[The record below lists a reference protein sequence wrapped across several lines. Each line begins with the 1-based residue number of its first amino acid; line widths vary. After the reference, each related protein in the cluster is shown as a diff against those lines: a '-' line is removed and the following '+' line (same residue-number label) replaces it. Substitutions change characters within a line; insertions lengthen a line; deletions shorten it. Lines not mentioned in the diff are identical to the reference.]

1 VKPLLHNPDLLD
13 LAPRV
18 IWFEP
23 PEMALADPI
32 RFLAYVMTYGTTR
45 DIAVVKRY
53 LDRNDFKEAL
63 DCAPPG
69 IVDAGSWA
77 YWNTVVGRYPVP
89 PMPRQRIP
97 G

>member
-1 VKPLLHNPDLLD
+1 MKPLLHNPDLLD

-53 LDRNDFKEAL
+53 LDLNDFKEAL
-63 DCAPPG
+63 GCAPPG
-69 IVDAGSWA
+69 
-77 YWNTVVGRYPVP
+77 TVVGRYPVP

>member
-53 LDRNDFKEAL
+53 LDLNDFKEA
-63 DCAPPG
+63 PG
-69 IVDAGSWA
+69 IIDARSWA